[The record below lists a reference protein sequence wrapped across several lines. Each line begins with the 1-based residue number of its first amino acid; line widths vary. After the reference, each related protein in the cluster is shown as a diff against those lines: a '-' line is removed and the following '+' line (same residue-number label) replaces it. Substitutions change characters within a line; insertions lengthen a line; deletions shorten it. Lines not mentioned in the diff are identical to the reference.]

1 MKYLKIFE
9 EFKVGTLY
17 TAKVEDSNTSQI
29 EIDGYPVKIINKED
43 KPGCQSVY
51 VPILV
56 LKSGTTTLEDLCFTE
71 LDEVKNHIS
80 SMIKRY
86 ENSNLNIDSFI
97 VKKMILDLVV
107 DTTKKDVE
115 LSDEIVD
122 ATKIHDFLDK
132 NFNIIL
138 NAYIAITPQRYQK
151 TINESSV
158 RTALEKL
165 RRECKSGD
173 TKRCKEAI
181 LVFNDF
187 IKDMM
192 IFSIKDNNYKNI
204 ETWKLSYNGK
214 KYFDLFSEF
223 HKMIGHKYF

>member
-1 MKYLKIFE
+1 MKHLKLFE
-9 EFKVGTLY
+9 AYIKDVVKSF
-17 TAKVEDSNTSQI
+17 D
-29 EIDGYPVKIINKED
+29 IDGYKIDFVDCTDVPGHKAIYSVQEYTESGLTLYPVCFSDVELAKDYISGVI
-43 KPGCQSVY
+43 
-51 VPILV
+51 
-56 LKSGTTTLEDLCFTE
+56 KSGE
-71 LDEVKNHIS
+71 
-80 SMIKRY
+80 
-86 ENSNLNIDSFI
+86 NIDNQGFLI
-97 VKKMILDLVV
+97 KKMMLDLVV

-181 LVFNDF
+181 SVFNDF